1 MSLWPTL
8 GQRTV
13 RNSWSWVH
21 FLCKSNGSDL
31 SVHFRRAAL
40 PFININS
47 NANQCGSA
55 HCALLLVLM
64 DWSNAESSSRGRGS
78 AAAKMSFTVSDRPEI
93 DIKNERTNKRT
104 SNAQADARPKQSK
117 NRKQQK
123 PMQQPD
129 QLQLSSSAATALNGT
144 LLINVIRSSSLRERT
159 VQREGECQCCFL
171 TVTTIHL
178 TERLPV
184 NGLKVDEAC

>member
-1 MSLWPTL
+1 
-8 GQRTV
+8 
-13 RNSWSWVH
+13 
-21 FLCKSNGSDL
+21 
-31 SVHFRRAAL
+31 
-40 PFININS
+40 
-47 NANQCGSA
+47 
-55 HCALLLVLM
+55 
-64 DWSNAESSSRGRGS
+64 
-78 AAAKMSFTVSDRPEI
+78 MSFTVSDISEI

-104 SNAQADARPKQSK
+104 SNAQADARAKQSK
-117 NRKQQK
+117 TRKQQK
-123 PMQQPD
+123 KMQQAD

-171 TVTTIHL
+171 TVTTRHL